1 MSTIQLHIVGLPY
14 HEIADCME
22 DFMGEALGKAVTLRA
37 EHDNHADPQAVV
49 AYDWQGRLIG
59 YVCKRQR
66 GLAHKAFACVERE
79 RLRTQIVDVDKR
91 HKSLLVEQF
100 VKNCSDTSAWLP
112 LLDFSAWHYA
122 GPLLE
127 RSRELKRLEVVA
139 DSIDDLLE
147 AWADWSASE
156 REEFACMLE
165 LFSSL
170 SLLDISRE
178 MTQRRQA
185 VAERIETLGVEVEAE
200 MLPSLERLGSVIGGQ
215 IGSEAMTLEHWLSMV
230 ADEEATKRLFS
241 QVANDDVRKVI
252 ASLETFPAGLYR
264 VWQNDRQHFLSRL
277 YYASVPRCQLWQF
290 LSGIVFVETAK
301 RCTSSPE
308 LPWQWTAH
316 TECIDDETLHA
327 FRRTFEYVRR
337 HGYPQADALLARVD
351 EEIERRQAQRQS
363 PRSLTVHGNYIEAHD
378 NGQLVVGE
386 KESVNEREK
395 ISKNI
400 L

>member
-1 MSTIQLHIVGLPY
+1 MSTFQLRIVGLPY
-14 HEIADCME
+14 HEIAGCIE
-22 DFMGEALGKAVTLRA
+22 VFMGEALGKDVTLRA
-37 EHDNHADPQAVV
+37 EHDNPVDPFAVV
-49 AYDWQGRLIG
+49 VYDWRGRQIG
-59 YVCKRQR
+59 YVRSSQR
-66 GLAHKAFACVERE
+66 GVAHEAFACVKRE
-79 RLRTQIVDVDKR
+79 RLRTKIVETDTA
-91 HKSLLVEQF
+91 HKSLLVERF
-100 VKNCSDTSAWLP
+100 VKDFNGKGALP
-112 LLDFSAWHYA
+112 LVDFSAWHYT
-122 GPLLE
+122 GELLK
-127 RSRELKRLEVVA
+127 RSRELKRLEAVA
-139 DSIDDLLE
+139 DDIDDLLD
-147 AWADWSASE
+147 AWPQWSDAE
-156 REEFACMLE
+156 HEEFTCMVKQ
-165 LFSSL
+165 FCAL

-215 IGSEAMTLEHWLSMV
+215 IGSEAMTLERWLSMV

-241 QVANDDVRKVI
+241 QVANDDVSKVI

-316 TECIDDETLHA
+316 TESIDDETLHA

-386 KESVNEREK
+386 Q
-395 ISKNI
+395 
-400 L
+400 

>member
-22 DFMGEALGKAVTLRA
+22 DFMDEALGKAVTLRA

-79 RLRTQIVDVDKR
+79 RLRTRIVDVDKR

-100 VKNCSDTSAWLP
+100 VKNCSDTSASLP

-147 AWADWSASE
+147 VWPDWSASE

-185 VAERIETLGVEVEAE
+185 VAERIETLGVEIDGEV
-200 MLPSLERLGSVIGGQ
+200 LHSLKRLSCVIGRLLGNKT
-215 IGSEAMTLEHWLSMV
+215 MTTEGWLAMV
-230 ADEEATKRLFS
+230 ADEEATKCLVS
-241 QVANDDVRKVI
+241 QASHSDATKVE
-252 ASLETFPAGLYR
+252 ALLEAFPAGLYH
-264 VWQNDRQHFLSRL
+264 VWQNDRRHFLSRL
-277 YYASVPRCQLWQF
+277 YYASVPRHQLWQF
-290 LSGIVFVETAK
+290 LSAIVFVEASKQRT
-301 RCTSSPE
+301 RPVE
-308 LPWQWTAH
+308 FPWQWTTQA
-316 TECIDDETLHA
+316 ECIDDETLHA
-327 FRRTFEYVRR
+327 FRRSFEYIRR
-337 HGYPQADALLARVD
+337 HGCPQVDALLARVD
-351 EEIERRQAQRQS
+351 DEIERRQAQRLL
-363 PRSLTVHGNYIEAHD
+363 PHAVTVHGNYIEAHD

-395 ISKNI
+395 LS
-400 L
+400 

>member
-1 MSTIQLHIVGLPY
+1 MSIIQLRIVGLPY
-14 HEIADCME
+14 HEIAGCME

-59 YVCKRQR
+59 YVCRRQR
-66 GLAHKAFACVERE
+66 GLAHEAFACVERE
-79 RLRTQIVDVDKR
+79 RLRTRVVEVDKE
-91 HKSLLVEQF
+91 HNSLLVEQF
-100 VKNCSDTSAWLP
+100 VKNCSGTSASLP

-127 RSRELKRLEVVA
+127 RSRELKRLEAVA
-139 DSIDDLLE
+139 DGIDDLLE
-147 AWADWSASE
+147 AWPEWSTSE
-156 REEFACMLE
+156 REEFACL
-165 LFSSL
+165 LVRFSSL

-185 VAERIETLGVEVEAE
+185 LVGRMEALGVDVDAEVIH
-200 MLPSLERLGSVIGGQ
+200 SLERLGSVMGRQ
-215 IGSEAMTLEHWLSMV
+215 LGSEAMTMERWLSMV
-230 ADEEATKRLFS
+230 ADEETTKRLFL
-241 QVANDDVRKVI
+241 QVSDDEVGKVI
-252 ASLETFPAGLYR
+252 ASLEAFPAGLYR
-264 VWQNDRQHFLSRL
+264 VWQNDRQNFLSRL
-277 YYASVPRCQLWQF
+277 YYASVPKRQLWQF
-290 LSGIVFVETAK
+290 LSGVVFVEVAK
-301 RCTSSPE
+301 RSKPSAE

-351 EEIERRQAQRQS
+351 EEIERRQAQI

-386 KESVNEREK
+386 Q
-395 ISKNI
+395 
-400 L
+400 

>member
-22 DFMGEALGKAVTLRA
+22 GFMDEALGKAVTLRA

-59 YVCKRQR
+59 YVCRRQR

-79 RLRTQIVDVDKR
+79 RLRTRIVDVDKR

-100 VKNCSDTSAWLP
+100 VKNCSDTSASLP

-147 AWADWSASE
+147 AWPDWSASE

-178 MTQRRQA
+178 MTLRRQA
-185 VAERIETLGVEVEAE
+185 LARRIETLGVEIDGEV
-200 MLPSLERLGSVIGGQ
+200 LHSLKRLSCVIGRLLGNKT
-215 IGSEAMTLEHWLSMV
+215 MTTECWLSMV
-230 ADEEATKRLFS
+230 ADEEATKCLVS
-241 QVANDDVRKVI
+241 QASHSDATKVVAL
-252 ASLETFPAGLYR
+252 LEAFPAGLYH
-264 VWQNDRQHFLSRL
+264 VWQNDRRHFLSRL

-290 LSGIVFVETAK
+290 LSAIVFVEASK
-301 RCTSSPE
+301 QANSAVE
-308 LPWQWTAH
+308 FPWQWTTQA
-316 TECIDDETLHA
+316 ECIDDETLHA
-327 FRRTFEYVRR
+327 FRRSFEYIRR
-337 HGYPQADALLARVD
+337 HGCPQVDALLARVD
-351 EEIERRQAQRQS
+351 DEIERRQAQRLL
-363 PRSLTVHGNYIEAHD
+363 PHAVTVHGNYIEAHD

-395 ISKNI
+395 LS
-400 L
+400 

>member
-1 MSTIQLHIVGLPY
+1 
-14 HEIADCME
+14 
-22 DFMGEALGKAVTLRA
+22 
-37 EHDNHADPQAVV
+37 
-49 AYDWQGRLIG
+49 
-59 YVCKRQR
+59 
-66 GLAHKAFACVERE
+66 
-79 RLRTQIVDVDKR
+79 
-91 HKSLLVEQF
+91 
-100 VKNCSDTSAWLP
+100 
-112 LLDFSAWHYA
+112 
-122 GPLLE
+122 
-127 RSRELKRLEVVA
+127 
-139 DSIDDLLE
+139 
-147 AWADWSASE
+147 
-156 REEFACMLE
+156 MLE

-215 IGSEAMTLEHWLSMV
+215 IGSEAMTLERWLSMV

-264 VWQNDRQHFLSRL
+264 VWQNDRRHFLSRL

-351 EEIERRQAQRQS
+351 EEIERRQAQRLL
-363 PRSLTVHGNYIEAHD
+363 PHAVTVHGNYIEAHD

-386 KESVNEREK
+386 Q
-395 ISKNI
+395 
-400 L
+400 

>member
-22 DFMGEALGKAVTLRA
+22 DFMDEALGKAVTLRA

-59 YVCKRQR
+59 YVCRRQR

-79 RLRTQIVDVDKR
+79 RLRTRIVDVDKR

-100 VKNCSDTSAWLP
+100 VKNCSDTSASLP

-147 AWADWSASE
+147 AWPDWSASE

-178 MTQRRQA
+178 MTLRRQA
-185 VAERIETLGVEVEAE
+185 LARRIEALGVEIDGEV
-200 MLPSLERLGSVIGGQ
+200 LHSLKRLSCVIGRLLGNKT
-215 IGSEAMTLEHWLSMV
+215 MTTECWLSMV
-230 ADEEATKRLFS
+230 ADEEATKCLVS
-241 QVANDDVRKVI
+241 QASHSDATKVE
-252 ASLETFPAGLYR
+252 ALLEAFPAGLYH
-264 VWQNDRQHFLSRL
+264 VWQNDRRHFLSRL
-277 YYASVPRCQLWQF
+277 YYASVPRHQLWQF
-290 LSGIVFVETAK
+290 LSAIVFVEASKQRT
-301 RCTSSPE
+301 RPVE
-308 LPWQWTAH
+308 FPWQWTTQA
-316 TECIDDETLHA
+316 ECIDDETLHA
-327 FRRTFEYVRR
+327 FRRSFEYIRR
-337 HGYPQADALLARVD
+337 HGCPQVDALLARVD
-351 EEIERRQAQRQS
+351 DEIERRQAQRLL
-363 PRSLTVHGNYIEAHD
+363 PHAVTVHGNYIEAHD

-395 ISKNI
+395 LS
-400 L
+400 

>member
-1 MSTIQLHIVGLPY
+1 
-14 HEIADCME
+14 
-22 DFMGEALGKAVTLRA
+22 
-37 EHDNHADPQAVV
+37 
-49 AYDWQGRLIG
+49 
-59 YVCKRQR
+59 
-66 GLAHKAFACVERE
+66 
-79 RLRTQIVDVDKR
+79 
-91 HKSLLVEQF
+91 
-100 VKNCSDTSAWLP
+100 
-112 LLDFSAWHYA
+112 
-122 GPLLE
+122 
-127 RSRELKRLEVVA
+127 
-139 DSIDDLLE
+139 
-147 AWADWSASE
+147 
-156 REEFACMLE
+156 MLE

-200 MLPSLERLGSVIGGQ
+200 MLPSLERLESVIGGQ
-215 IGSEAMTLEHWLSMV
+215 IGSEAMPLEHWLSMV

-241 QVANDDVRKVI
+241 QVDNDDVRKVI
-252 ASLETFPAGLYR
+252 ASLEAFPAGLYR

-395 ISKNI
+395 ISRNI